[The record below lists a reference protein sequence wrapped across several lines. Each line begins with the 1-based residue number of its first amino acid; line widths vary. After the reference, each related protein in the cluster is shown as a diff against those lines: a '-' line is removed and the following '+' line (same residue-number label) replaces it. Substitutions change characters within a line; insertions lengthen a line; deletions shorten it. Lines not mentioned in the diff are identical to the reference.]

1 MGRHPACIGAI
12 NNKEQ
17 SAAMFGS
24 VNNLAAME
32 VRWQRDRLVWISK
45 QKIVELGR
53 DPSDKML
60 HRRRERKEKCFCL
73 FFLSCSVLQKKE
85 DGVSTAKEEWS
96 NIPIPNVPVT
106 LNSQSKRGAETSLK
120 QFHIWLS
127 QVMPRKERKRA
138 QFVLDSEQ
146 TELNCW

>member
-32 VRWQRDRLVWISK
+32 ARWQRDRLVWISK

-53 DPSDKML
+53 DAPQVGAGQKYTFRSHNL
-60 HRRRERKEKCFCL
+60 ERRRERKEKCFCL

-127 QVMPRKERKRA
+127 QVMLGRR
-138 QFVLDSEQ
+138 
-146 TELNCW
+146 